1 MESGG
6 EFIQKRQEIF
16 EEMFKFLSKLISFT
30 FFNDF
35 LANAQTIIIK
45 NFEMFDK
52 DTWQLIYE
60 RVKPAIAQ
68 FPDSDAKSIILS
80 KFSEIL

>member
-1 MESGG
+1 MESGV
-6 EFIQKRQEIF
+6 EPIQKRQEIF
-16 EEMFKFLSKLISFT
+16 EELFKFLSKLASFT

-52 DTWQLIYE
+52 DTWQLTYE
-60 RVKPAIAQ
+60 RLKPAIAQ
-68 FPDSDAKSIILS
+68 FPDSDAKTIMLS
-80 KFSEIL
+80 KF